1 MADQAIAAV
10 DYLALGFLLL
20 GSRHNEVAMSRRHER
35 RPGGP
40 IKYSRYISL
49 WSSLPSG
56 PRRSLIPLASLLPDC
71 FFPATTTTT
80 TTKEVNSVQGFY
92 MVTV

>member
-1 MADQAIAAV
+1 MADQVMAAV
-10 DYLALGFLLL
+10 DYLVLGFLLL

-49 WSSLPSG
+49 TVALVNQIQTFTLMYSLDRVLTKLKG
-56 PRRSLIPLASLLPDC
+56 PLDYILITRY
-71 FFPATTTTT
+71 F
-80 TTKEVNSVQGFY
+80 V
-92 MVTV
+92 